1 MAAAVPKQVSA
12 LPLRKR
18 LKRSIR
24 SALIRVA
31 IRLLALIPL
40 GPALWLGGVAGRLAY
55 RLARTTRAQSLAHL
69 ALAFPEQAPQERE
82 RIARDMFVHLGRSTL
97 ELASIRWYD
106 DRLDAYVELSPPDL
120 LREVMSRGRGMVFV
134 TGHVGSWELLARRIA
149 RAGVPNAVIAKS
161 SWDRKIDELAE
172 RFRAEGGVTT
182 LWREDPDTGRAIIRT
197 FRSGRALGLLID
209 QDTSVQGVF
218 VPFFGRLAF
227 TPRAAADFAVR
238 FGAPVVVG
246 TIHRKGPRAKDGHR
260 LELVEIPF
268 SSDPPDREAEVVRL
282 TAACTAALEQAIRRH
297 PAEWVWMHER
307 WRTRPPGEQPETA
320 PSKAS
325 AENR

>member
-1 MAAAVPKQVSA
+1 MAV
-12 LPLRKR
+12 PLRKR
-18 LKRSIR
+18 IKRSLR
-24 SALIRVA
+24 SALIRLA
-31 IRLLALIPL
+31 IRLLGLLPL
-40 GPALWLGGVAGRLAY
+40 RPALWLGAAAGGLAHRLAHQ
-55 RLARTTRAQSLAHL
+55 TRALALDHL
-69 ALAFPEQAPQERE
+69 ALAFPEKMPEERE
-82 RIARDMFVHLGRSTL
+82 RIAREMFVHLGRSTL
-97 ELASIRWYD
+97 ELASIRWFD
-106 DRLDAYVELSPPDL
+106 RRLDSYVELSPPGL

-134 TGHVGSWELLARRIA
+134 TGHMGSWELLARRIA
-149 RAGVPNAVIAKS
+149 RAGVPNAVIAKA
-161 SWDRKIDELAE
+161 SWDRRIDELAE

-197 FRSGRALGLLID
+197 FRAGKALGLLID

-246 TIHRKGPRAKDGHR
+246 TVHRKGPRASDGHM
-260 LELVEIPF
+260 LEVVEIPF
-268 SSDPPDREAEVVRL
+268 ASDPPDREAEVVRL

-307 WRTRPPGEQPETA
+307 WRTRPAGEQAPAA

-325 AENR
+325 AEIR

>member
-1 MAAAVPKQVSA
+1 MAV
-12 LPLRKR
+12 PLRKR
-18 LKRSIR
+18 IKRSIR

-31 IRLLALIPL
+31 IRLLGLLPL
-40 GPALWLGGVAGRLAY
+40 RPALWLGALAGRVAH
-55 RLARTTRAQSLAHL
+55 RFARNTRALALTHL
-69 ALAFPEQAPQERE
+69 AQAFPEKTPEERE
-82 RIARDMFVHLGRSTL
+82 AIAREMFVHMGRSTL

-106 DRLDAYVELSPPDL
+106 GRLDSYVKLSPPDV
-120 LREVMSRGRGMVFV
+120 LREVMARGRGMVFV
-134 TGHVGSWELLARRIA
+134 TGHVGSWELLARRVA
-149 RAGVPNAVIAKS
+149 RAGVPNAVIAKA

-197 FRSGRALGLLID
+197 FRSGKALGLLID
-209 QDTSVQGVF
+209 QDTHVQGVF

-246 TIHRKGPRAKDGHR
+246 TVHRNGPRASDGHT
-260 LELVEIPF
+260 LEVQEIPF

-307 WRTRPPGEQPETA
+307 WRTRPPGEQAQAA

>member
-1 MAAAVPKQVSA
+1 MAAPLGKQ
-12 LPLRKR
+12 LR
-18 LKRSIR
+18 R
-24 SALIRVA
+24 SARAFLIRLA
-31 IRLLALIPL
+31 IRLMGLVPL
-40 GPALWLGGVAGRLAY
+40 GPALWLGGAVGALAHRLAGK
-55 RLARTTRAQSLAHL
+55 TRARSLEHL
-69 ALAFPEQAPQERE
+69 ALAFPEKPSGERE
-82 RIARDMFVHLGRSTL
+82 RIARDMFVHLGRSTM
-97 ELASIRWYD
+97 ELAAIRWYD
-106 DRLDAYVELSPPDL
+106 RRLDQYVELSPPGL
-120 LREVMSRGRGMVFV
+120 LREVMARGRGMVFV

-161 SWDRKIDELAE
+161 SWHPRLNELAE
-172 RFRAEGGVTT
+172 RFRAQGGVTT

-197 FRSGRALGLLID
+197 FRAGKALGLLID
-209 QDTSVQGVF
+209 QDTRVQGVF

-246 TIHRKGPRAKDGHR
+246 TIHRKGPRARDGHR

-268 SSDPPDREAEVVRL
+268 SSDPPDREAEVLRL
-282 TAACTAALEQAIRRH
+282 TAACTAALEQAIRRQ

-307 WRTRPPGEQPETA
+307 WKTRPPGEENATG

-325 AENR
+325 AEKR

>member
-1 MAAAVPKQVSA
+1 MAARVH
-12 LPLRKR
+12 KR
-18 LKRSIR
+18 IKRSLR
-24 SALIRVA
+24 SALIRVL
-31 IRLLALIPL
+31 IRILSLLPL
-40 GPALWLGGVAGRLAY
+40 RPALWLGAAAGAVAH
-55 RLARTTRAQSLAHL
+55 RLARQTRTLALTHL
-69 ALAFPEQAPQERE
+69 ALAFPEEEPAERE
-82 RIARDMFVHLGRSTL
+82 RIARDMFVHLGRSTF

-106 DRLDAYVELSPPDL
+106 RRLDTYVKLSPPDL
-120 LREVMSRGRGMVFV
+120 LRNVMARGRGMVFV
-134 TGHVGSWELLARRIA
+134 TGHMGSWELLARRIA
-149 RAGVPNAVIAKS
+149 RAGVPNAVIAKA

-182 LWREDPDTGRAIIRT
+182 LWREDPETGRAIIRT

-209 QDTSVQGVF
+209 QDTRVQGVF

-246 TIHRKGPRAKDGHR
+246 TIHRNGPRATDGHT
-260 LELVEIPF
+260 LEVQEIPF
-268 SSDPPDREAEVVRL
+268 SSDPPDREMEVVRL

-307 WRTRPPGEQPETA
+307 WRTRPPGEQASPV

>member
-1 MAAAVPKQVSA
+1 MAV
-12 LPLRKR
+12 PLRKR
-18 LKRSIR
+18 IKRTIR
-24 SALIRVA
+24 SALIRVL
-31 IRLLALIPL
+31 IRLLALLPL
-40 GPALWLGGVAGRLAY
+40 GPALGLGGAAGRLAY
-55 RLARTTRAQSLAHL
+55 RLARKTRALALEHL
-69 ALAFPEQAPQERE
+69 ELAFPDKAPEERE
-82 RIARDMFVHLGRSTL
+82 RIAHDMFVHLGRSTL
-97 ELASIRWYD
+97 ELASVRWYD
-106 DRLDAYVELSPPDL
+106 GRLDAYIELSPPEL
-120 LREVMSRGRGMVFV
+120 LRDVMARGRGMVFV

-149 RAGVPNAVIAKS
+149 RAGVPNAVVAKA

-197 FRSGRALGLLID
+197 FRSGKALGLLID

-238 FGAPVVVG
+238 FGAPVVIG
-246 TIHRKGPRAKDGHR
+246 TIHRKGPRVADGHSVE
-260 LELVEIPF
+260 LEEIPF

-282 TAACTAALEQAIRRH
+282 TAACTAALERAIRRH
-297 PAEWVWMHER
+297 PEEWVWMHER
-307 WRTRPPGEQPETA
+307 WHTRPPDEQA
-320 PSKAS
+320 SAVPSKAS